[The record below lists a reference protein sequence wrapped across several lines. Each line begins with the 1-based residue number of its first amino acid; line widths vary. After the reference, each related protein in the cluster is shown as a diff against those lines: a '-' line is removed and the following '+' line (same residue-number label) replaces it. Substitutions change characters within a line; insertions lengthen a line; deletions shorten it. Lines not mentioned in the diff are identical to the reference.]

1 MRQGGPPGA
10 SRVDDVNARSTA
22 SLVGDTGRGNEAAIL
37 NAALAAFGDKGFHGA
52 SMRDVARGAGTS
64 LSNLY
69 NYFPSKSRLLAEV
82 LRHANDELVTRLHV
96 AVDDAGDDA
105 VSRMR
110 EAVRA
115 YVRFVVDHQLAMVVS
130 TNEVRYLAGEDRER
144 LVVDRDATQAVF
156 EQIVEQ
162 GVASGEFRTPF
173 PADAA
178 RTVLSALA
186 GVAQWYRPDGR
197 LSRGQLA
204 EQQARYALALL
215 ESPLAR

>member
-1 MRQGGPPGA
+1 M
-10 SRVDDVNARSTA
+10 NARSTVT
-22 SLVGDTGRGNEAAIL
+22 LVGDTGRGNEAAIL
-37 NAALAAFGDKGFHGA
+37 NAALEAFGAKGFHGA

-96 AVDDAGDDA
+96 AVDEAGDDA

-156 EQIVEQ
+156 EQIVSQ
-162 GVASGEFRTPF
+162 GAASGEFRTPH
-173 PADAA
+173 PDDAA
-178 RTVLSALA
+178 RTVLSGLA

-215 ESPLAR
+215 ESPLAH